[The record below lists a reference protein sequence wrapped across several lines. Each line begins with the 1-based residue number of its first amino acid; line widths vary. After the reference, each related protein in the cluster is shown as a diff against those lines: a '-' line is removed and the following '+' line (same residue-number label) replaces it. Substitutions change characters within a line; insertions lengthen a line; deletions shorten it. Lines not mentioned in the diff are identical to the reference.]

1 LKLFISYLGQLT
13 NVAVGILMLPLI
25 LFFLNTQE
33 FLLWSLFTAIGGL
46 LLQVETAIQS
56 ILVRDIAKNAN
67 YDSNNFLHSISFAKK
82 SYRLFAILAFLFLIL
97 VGIPYFYISK
107 IDISASSWLLCWIV
121 FSATYFFNF
130 LFGPN
135 NCTLIATQN
144 TTKFNVNNMGG
155 RLINLA
161 LVAAL
166 LAMGYGF
173 YALIAGF
180 AVSVAFGCSLN
191 ARAARASR
199 LQVSESISADVGD
212 ETMSGP
218 RLSEIIRFSLFLGL
232 SYWLYRLLLLANA
245 ASSGDHA
252 ANASFALALQL
263 FAIFM
268 TLALTPLQ
276 MRVAPLIS
284 ALKRNDRDEAAL
296 EFCRLQLLVNGVII
310 FSTMMFLVAIPF
322 IGNFVAIDIEWP
334 SFGIVLAL
342 SFAFLIET
350 NLQAIANLF
359 ISERD
364 YRFVVPYCF
373 SAMIAIF
380 AGVIMTISAFSIETS
395 IFVMSLIQLMVALPN
410 FIRLLTKTINL
421 DISIYRVV
429 LNQSVAKT
437 LRR

>member
-1 LKLFISYLGQLT
+1 MKLFISYLGQLT
-13 NVAVGILMLPLI
+13 NVVVGMLMLLLI
-25 LFFLNTQE
+25 LFFLNAEE

-46 LLQVETAIQS
+46 LLQIETAIQS
-56 ILVRDIAKNAN
+56 IFVRNIAKNAN
-67 YDSNNFLHSISFAKK
+67 SDQNNFLHSILLAKK
-82 SYRLFAILAFLFLIL
+82 SYRLFAMLAFLFLIL
-97 VGIPYFYISK
+97 VGIPYFYVSK
-107 IDISASSWLLCWIV
+107 INLSGSLWLLCWIV

-144 TTKFNVNNMGG
+144 TTKFNVNNMSS

-173 YALIAGF
+173 YALIVGF

-191 ARAARASR
+191 AHAARASR
-199 LQVSESISADVGD
+199 PQVSESISADINDRTV
-212 ETMSGP
+212 SGP
-218 RLSEIIRFSLFLGL
+218 RLSEIVRFSLFLGL

-276 MRVAPLIS
+276 MRVAPLMS

-296 EFCRLQLLVNGVII
+296 EFCRLQVLVNGVII
-310 FSTMMFLVAIPF
+310 FSTMMFLVATPF
-322 IGNFVAIDIEWP
+322 IGNFVSIDIKWP
-334 SFGIVLAL
+334 SFSMVAAL
-342 SFAFLIET
+342 SFAFLIEA
-350 NLQAIANLF
+350 NLQSIANLF

-364 YRFVVPYCF
+364 YRFLISYCF
-373 SAMIAIF
+373 SAMTAIF
-380 AGVIMTISAFSIETS
+380 VGVILIIYSFSIETS
-395 IFVMSLIQLMVALPN
+395 IFVMSLIQLIVALPS
-410 FIRLLTKTINL
+410 FIRLLNKKINL
-421 DISIYRVV
+421 DISIYLVV
-429 LNQSVAKT
+429 LDQSVTKM

>member
-1 LKLFISYLGQLT
+1 
-13 NVAVGILMLPLI
+13 MLLLI
-25 LFFLNTQE
+25 LFFLNAEE

-56 ILVRDIAKNAN
+56 IFVRSIANNAN
-67 YDSNNFLHSISFAKK
+67 SDRNNFLRSILLAKK
-82 SYRLFAILAFLFLIL
+82 SYRLFAMLAFLFLIS
-97 VGIPYFYISK
+97 VGIPYFYVSK
-107 IDISASSWLLCWIV
+107 INISASLWLICWIV

-144 TTKFNVNNMGG
+144 TTKFNVNNMSS

-161 LVAAL
+161 LVAVL

-173 YALIAGF
+173 YALIVGF

-191 ARAARASR
+191 AHAARASHP
-199 LQVSESISADVGD
+199 QVSEGISADISDGTVL
-212 ETMSGP
+212 GP
-218 RLSEIIRFSLFLGL
+218 RLSEIVRFSLFLGL

-245 ASSGDHA
+245 ASSGDHS

-284 ALKRNDRDEAAL
+284 ALKRKDRDEAAL
-296 EFCRLQLLVNGVII
+296 EFCRLQMLVNGVII
-310 FSTMMFLVAIPF
+310 LSTMMFLVAAPF
-322 IGNFVAIDIEWP
+322 IGNFVSINIEWP
-334 SFGIVLAL
+334 SFSMVAAL
-342 SFAFLIET
+342 SFAFLIEA

-364 YRFVVPYCF
+364 YRFVIPYCF
-373 SAMIAIF
+373 SAMTAIAVGIIMIF
-380 AGVIMTISAFSIETS
+380 SAFSIE
-395 IFVMSLIQLMVALPN
+395 IIVFAMSLIQLMLALPS
-410 FIRLLTKTINL
+410 FIRLLTKKINL

-429 LNQSVAKT
+429 LDQSITKI
-437 LRR
+437 LRS